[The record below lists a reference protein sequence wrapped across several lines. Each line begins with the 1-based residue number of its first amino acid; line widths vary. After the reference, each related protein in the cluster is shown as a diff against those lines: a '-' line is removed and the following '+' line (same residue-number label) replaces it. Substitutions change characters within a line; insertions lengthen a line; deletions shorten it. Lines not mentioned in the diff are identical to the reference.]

1 MYPASSKTHTHSN
14 RFLLGWY
21 VWSLYKVG
29 FSIPRTFTL
38 RNILPTLSF
47 CAKPKAKTQNPSSN
61 KLPSPLKRVATVA
74 DVVLGRG
81 RAFSHTPHPHKREPT
96 PEEKFSFAREFNCQ
110 VQQMNDPRRIPESV
124 FSFFHIRVKVY
135 LLSELKEYEK
145 YRTI

>member
-74 DVVLGRG
+74 DVGSGPGKSIFTHSSPAQERTYSRG
-81 RAFSHTPHPHKREPT
+81 KR
-96 PEEKFSFAREFNCQ
+96 FSFARGFNCQ
-110 VQQMNDPRRIPESV
+110 VQQMMIREEYLNRC
-124 FSFFHIRVKVY
+124 FH
-135 LLSELKEYEK
+135 SS
-145 YRTI
+145 T